1 MVSDYQACNRWSF
14 KRETPQLKSMSG
26 NIPNIFDK
34 LSLRYWYKYLL
45 YLAGVLLVLA
55 IIVGS
60 KIPEANVISFS
71 LWTIV
76 LSTILWIIDGV
87 LQAIDIDKYNY
98 NSYLAGRTLVHIVVF
113 FIWMIIAFG
122 TLHF

>member
-1 MVSDYQACNRWSF
+1 
-14 KRETPQLKSMSG
+14 MSG
-26 NIPNIFDK
+26 NVPNLFDK

-45 YLAGVLLVLA
+45 YLAGVLLVLT
-55 IIVGS
+55 IVFGS

-87 LQAIDIDKYNY
+87 LQAVEIDDYNF
-98 NSYLAGRTLVHIVVF
+98 NSYLTGRTLVHIFVF
-113 FIWMIIAFG
+113 IIWMIVAFA
-122 TLHF
+122 TLH